1 MDRNTVLRWVI
12 IAAGVVLFMKFL
24 YPKFSGE
31 SANQHQPIPAEH
43 YVNAPGFIPD
53 VLDTPGPG
61 EQHPKSPPEGE
72 LCTIQGDRFHAE
84 LSSRGAG
91 IKHFRLEGHYGTTQ
105 SGDLSTTPDHERWRS
120 LRTMFRAEGANDQVR
135 YDRFPWKLEAVPG
148 GKACK
153 FTYLDEN
160 LVEITKT
167 ISASTRP
174 FELDVET
181 KVKNLAD
188 VPKRHRFAI
197 EAYAFR
203 RNKEIAGH
211 LGSVSPFVTE
221 LSCAAG
227 KEIVRHG
234 KDDFKA
240 GWINVPNT
248 DRYAA
253 ISDYYFGK
261 ALMPKDGVATECS
274 ILAEDWYGEGQARD
288 AEDAAA
294 VYHARLSYPVRE
306 LAPQAEAVYRETA
319 FMGPKERSVLKHAA
333 DGQKGL
339 SDLINLGF
347 FSPVAKVLVDVLQ
360 FFHDHLTFGNWGVAI
375 ILMTICLR
383 LALFPLSIKQIR
395 TSFAM
400 RRLKPEVDALSA
412 KFADDPQAKN
422 MAMMELWRK
431 HKVNPLGGCLPQL
444 AQMPVWFAMY
454 TTLQTAVEMYHTRFL
469 WFADL
474 SAPDRFFILPL
485 ILGGLMVVQQRLMPQ
500 QGMDPMQQKMM
511 QYLLPGVFMVM
522 MLFLPAALGVYMMTN
537 SILGIT
543 QQLIVERFA
552 PKAGSAPPG
561 EIGVKPLGKDKASKK
576 PPSSL
581 GKEKASV

>member
-1 MDRNTVLRWVI
+1 
-12 IAAGVVLFMKFL
+12 
-24 YPKFSGE
+24 
-31 SANQHQPIPAEH
+31 
-43 YVNAPGFIPD
+43 
-53 VLDTPGPG
+53 
-61 EQHPKSPPEGE
+61 
-72 LCTIQGDRFHAE
+72 
-84 LSSRGAG
+84 
-91 IKHFRLEGHYGTTQ
+91 
-105 SGDLSTTPDHERWRS
+105 
-120 LRTMFRAEGANDQVR
+120 
-135 YDRFPWKLEAVPG
+135 
-148 GKACK
+148 
-153 FTYLDEN
+153 
-160 LVEITKT
+160 
-167 ISASTRP
+167 
-174 FELDVET
+174 
-181 KVKNLAD
+181 
-188 VPKRHRFAI
+188 
-197 EAYAFR
+197 
-203 RNKEIAGH
+203 
-211 LGSVSPFVTE
+211 
-221 LSCAAG
+221 
-227 KEIVRHG
+227 
-234 KDDFKA
+234 
-240 GWINVPNT
+240 
-248 DRYAA
+248 
-253 ISDYYFGK
+253 
-261 ALMPKDGVATECS
+261 
-274 ILAEDWYGEGQARD
+274 
-288 AEDAAA
+288 
-294 VYHARLSYPVRE
+294 VRE

-552 PKAGSAPPG
+552 PKAGTTPPG